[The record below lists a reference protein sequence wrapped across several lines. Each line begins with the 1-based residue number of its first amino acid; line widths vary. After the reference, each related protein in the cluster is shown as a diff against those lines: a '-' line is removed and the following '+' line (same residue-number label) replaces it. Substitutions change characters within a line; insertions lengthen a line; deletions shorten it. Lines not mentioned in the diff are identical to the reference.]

1 MLIDMVKRAAVKA
14 FKRDG
19 FKGFLGHLSTRI
31 LGRPRFLVSASSI
44 DFRNA
49 GLSCTKSESDFIRAL
64 LPNIS
69 PDLIEESLSFA
80 RALPE
85 LKSPTQVSLKFPERW
100 NSGSGLQHVMAAL
113 VWLIEP
119 KLVVET
125 GTANG
130 ASALAI
136 AAAMHAKQN
145 GKLLSIDI
153 ATCEATLVPKHLR
166 SYVSFI
172 KVDGSIENLRNV
184 LENEE
189 LTRGVSIFL
198 HDADHSYLG
207 QQSDYEIAREFDFD
221 LIISDDVDTSLA
233 FIDFAGTDGVV
244 LYDVPKFIGGL
255 LENKAVGI

>member
-1 MLIDMVKRAAVKA
+1 MVKRAAVQA
-14 FKRDG
+14 FKLDG
-19 FKGFLGHLSTRI
+19 LRGFLGHLSTRI

-49 GLSCTKSESDFIRAL
+49 GLVCTRSESDFIRAI
-64 LPNIS
+64 LPNIDS
-69 PDLIEESLSFA
+69 DLIEDSLLFA

-85 LKSPTQVSLKFPERW
+85 LKSSAEVDLEFPERW

-136 AAAMHAKQN
+136 TAAMHAKQS
-145 GKLLSIDI
+145 GKLISIDM
-153 ATCEATLVPKHLR
+153 AACEATLVPEHLR
-166 SYVSFI
+166 SYVNFV
-172 KVDGSIENLRNV
+172 KVDGSVENLRNV
-184 LENEE
+184 LRNE
-189 LTRGVSIFL
+189 VSAQDISIFL

-207 QQSDYEIAREFDFD
+207 QQNDYQIAREFDFD

-233 FIDFAGTDGVV
+233 FIDFAGPRGAV

-255 LENKAVGI
+255 LENKALGI